1 MNWFYFSSPS
11 TFYGLAGRLAP
22 WFFALAAVTAVWGLY
37 LGLLVAPTDAQ
48 QGEVYRVIFIHVPTA
63 WMSMFLYFVMA
74 CYCGL
79 TLVFNTRLSAMMARA
94 IAPTGALFTAVAL
107 WTGSFWGKPTWGTC
121 AGMILLSDRATGQ
134 KQGGQALIGGLDVTV
149 NRNYFGRQ
157 IDSFEADLQV
167 PALGDTPVHA
177 VFIRAPAITQT
188 GPDVDILATLIDN
201 AGQRVIV
208 AVQAG
213 PILATAFHP
222 ELTDDLRWHE
232 LFVGMVAERSG
243 VVKLSLIHI

>member
-1 MNWFYFSSPS
+1 MGDV
-11 TFYGLAGRLAP
+11 TIGVLALQGA
-22 WFFALAAVTAVWGLY
+22 FAEHIKMLRQLGVTAREVRKPEELVGLDGLIIPGGESTTMALVAERWGLVQP
-37 LGLLVAPTDAQ
+37 LK
-48 QGEVYRVIFIHVPTA
+48 A
-63 WMSMFLYFVMA
+63 WVQA
-74 CYCGL
+74 
-79 TLVFNTRLSAMMARA
+79 
-94 IAPTGALFTAVAL
+94 
-107 WTGSFWGKPTWGTC
+107 GKPTWGTC

-243 VVKLSLIHI
+243 VVEREE